1 MSDVVAELADLLE
14 TEHRLALS
22 ADVDALATLQE
33 EKRAVLTRLL
43 ASDATPEQTQGLR
56 ERALANVQLIRHLV
70 VCLQGLSAPE
80 APTYTSGGSRPA
92 ETVRRSW
99 GRL

>member
-1 MSDVVAELADLLE
+1 MTDVVVEFAQVLE
-14 TEHRLALS
+14 SERLFAIN

-33 EKRAVLTRLL
+33 QKREVLTRLL
-43 ASDATPEQTQGLR
+43 ESDAPAEETETLR
-56 ERALANVQLIRHLV
+56 EQALANIQLIRHLV

-80 APTYTSGGSRPA
+80 AQTYTAEGARPL
-92 ETVRRSW
+92 ETMRRSW